1 MKSFESKSAA
11 ESLSG
16 ALPDTPLQGVSESV
30 WKERKQLILEWSLAV
45 VIALSAALFI
55 RGFLFEAFRIPS
67 ESMEN
72 TLLVGDF
79 VLVSKLHYGPRLPY
93 TLGVPFTEM
102 FLPGVE
108 FKSRRFPGFAPVG
121 RYDVVVFNVPTE
133 NEPIDRKTHYIKR
146 IVGLPGDSL
155 EIISKIPHVNGQP
168 IVLQHTMKQRWEVFM
183 EEGGSLPVD
192 SLNAMDIQQIQFP
205 RRSGEPVSF
214 EASFAVAKEI
224 EYWPGV
230 LSVVPKVSARSFR
243 TRTFPEGS
251 PFNLD
256 NYGPLYVPAKGDT
269 IHLHEGNWK
278 IYEDIITKYEGHEAV
293 MLPSGKIEID
303 GALAYRYVIKQ
314 DYYFA
319 MGDNRD
325 SSLDSRT
332 WGFVPRDHVV
342 GKALMI
348 YFSWDVNQ
356 KQIRKDRLL
365 KRIE

>member
-1 MKSFESKSAA
+1 MKSFESKSTA

-30 WKERKQLILEWSLAV
+30 WKERKQLFLEWGIAV
-45 VIALSAALFI
+45 IIALSAALFI

-93 TLGVPFTEM
+93 TMGVPFTDVFFSGM
-102 FLPGVE
+102 E
-108 FKSRRFPGFAPVG
+108 FESRRFPGFTSIG

-133 NEPIDRKTHYIKR
+133 TEPIDRKTHYIKR
-146 IVGLPGDSL
+146 IIGLPGDSL
-155 EIISKIPHVNGQP
+155 QIVDKIPHINGHP
-168 IVLQHTMKQRWEVFM
+168 IVLQHTMKQRWEVYM
-183 EEGGSLPVD
+183 DENGSLPVD

-205 RRSGEPVSF
+205 RRPGDPVSF
-214 EASFAVAKEI
+214 ESSFAVAREI
-224 EYWPGV
+224 EQWPGV

-243 TRTFPEGS
+243 TRIFPEGS
-251 PFNLD
+251 VFNLD
-256 NYGPLYVPAKGDT
+256 NYGPLYVPAQGDT
-269 IHLHEGNWK
+269 IHLHAGNWELYK
-278 IYEDIITKYEGHEAV
+278 DIITDYEGHEATL
-293 MLPSGKIEID
+293 LPSGKIEID
-303 GALAYRYVIKQ
+303 GEPAYRYVIKQ
-314 DYYFA
+314 NYYFA

-332 WGFVPRDHVV
+332 WGFVPHDHVV
-342 GKALMI
+342 GKALMV
-348 YFSWDVNQ
+348 YFSWNAEEG
-356 KQIRKDRLL
+356 QIRKERLL